1 MPHEP
6 SQCRDCGKDL
16 CDAEHEG
23 VERRQV
29 FDTPHPKLICTEHQG
44 VRRRCACGTVT
55 TGDFP
60 PEARAP
66 ASYGPNVRANAL
78 YLLHGQHLSV
88 ERCAEAMSAMLGVT
102 VSTGFVSSL
111 AAEAAGGLVGFMEEL
126 RRRLLSSEVIHVDET
141 PDQVRTDTWWFH
153 VVASELYTYL
163 FASPTRGKAAPD
175 AAGVL
180 LEYRGVMVHDRLRMY
195 WNYASA
201 RHAICGAHLL
211 RDLDGVAA
219 VGTQEPWAAGMRTLL
234 VEMNDACHEARAAS
248 RSRLSRRK
256 LKGFLDRY
264 DVLVKEGLAANPEP
278 AYGGRD
284 YLARKSYNLVCALRD
299 LRREATRFAKDL
311 RVPFTNNDGERPL
324 RMAKLHKKISG
335 CFQADDH
342 ARHFAAIRSYLGT
355 ARKHGVGAL
364 DVLGLLFQG
373 DCWMPP
379 WTT

>member
-1 MPHEP
+1 
-6 SQCRDCGKDL
+6 
-16 CDAEHEG
+16 
-23 VERRQV
+23 
-29 FDTPHPKLICTEHQG
+29 
-44 VRRRCACGTVT
+44 
-55 TGDFP
+55 
-60 PEARAP
+60 
-66 ASYGPNVRANAL
+66 
-78 YLLHGQHLSV
+78 
-88 ERCAEAMSAMLGVT
+88 
-102 VSTGFVSSL
+102 
-111 AAEAAGGLVGFMEEL
+111 
-126 RRRLLSSEVIHVDET
+126 
-141 PDQVRTDTWWFH
+141 
-153 VVASELYTYL
+153 
-163 FASPTRGKAAPD
+163 
-175 AAGVL
+175 
-180 LEYRGVMVHDRLRMY
+180 
-195 WNYASA
+195 
-201 RHAICGAHLL
+201 
-211 RDLDGVAA
+211 
-219 VGTQEPWAAGMRTLL
+219 MRTLL

-335 CFQADDH
+335 CFQADGH